1 MTKLDVDT
9 MAPRRSA
16 RREGS
21 AAPPT
26 IRAGTGAPGRR
37 LGPALLVQYLLLPA
51 SFLALWY
58 VCGRIGLLPPGIIPR
73 LDAVLRGW
81 WFWIVGNP
89 AAKMMDAYSGSWLP
103 TVLYSSQ
110 RVIEGY
116 AIGLCVGAPLGII
129 VGWSHLAARLVDP
142 SVQAIRPIPIT
153 AWIPF
158 AIAWFGIEDAN
169 AIFLVSLSAF
179 FPIFINSTHGARDI
193 NKNLVR
199 AARMMGASDRQLLL
213 RVILPNALPA
223 VFTGMRLGIGY
234 SWTVLVVA
242 EMISVKAGV
251 GYVLWDAYYIARM
264 EIVVADMITVGLLG
278 FLSDRIIV
286 LVQSRLLHW
295 KQFHS
300 E

>member
-1 MTKLDVDT
+1 VIDSA
-9 MAPRRSA
+9 APRRPA
-16 RREGS
+16 RH
-21 AAPPT
+21 
-26 IRAGTGAPGRR
+26 AGTSPDGTTRSGAARAR
-37 LGPALLVQYLLLPA
+37 LGQLKSILYLVLPL

-58 VCGRIGLLPPGIIPR
+58 ALGVLGALPPGIIPR
-73 LDAVLRGW
+73 LDAVLRGGW
-81 WFWIVGNP
+81 YWVFGNP
-89 AAKMMDAYSGSWLP
+89 AAKMMDAYSGTWLP

-110 RVIEGY
+110 RVVEGY
-116 AIGLCVGAPLGII
+116 LIGLCVGAPLGII
-129 VGWSHLAARLVDP
+129 VGWSNLAARLIDP
-142 SVQAIRPIPIT
+142 SIQGLRPIPIT

-199 AARMMGASDRQLLL
+199 AARMMGASNRQLLL
-213 RVILPNALPA
+213 RVILPNALPS

-234 SWTVLVVA
+234 AWTVLVVA

-278 FLSDRIIV
+278 FLSDRLIV
-286 LVQSRLLHW
+286 LLQSRFLRW
-295 KQFHS
+295 KQLHS

>member
-1 MTKLDVDT
+1 MRKAAMESMGP
-9 MAPRRSA
+9 MARDEAEAPAA
-16 RREGS
+16 R
-21 AAPPT
+21 
-26 IRAGTGAPGRR
+26 GRVT
-37 LGPALLVQYLLLPA
+37 LGQIWQYALIPLAFLL
-51 SFLALWY
+51 LWY
-58 VCGRIGLLPPGIIPR
+58 VLGQTRMLPAGIIPR
-73 LDAVLRGW
+73 PENVAREW
-81 WFWIVGNP
+81 WYWIVGNP
-89 AAKMMDAYSGSWLP
+89 AAKMMDAYSGTWAA
-103 TVLYSSQ
+103 TIYYSLG
-110 RVIEGY
+110 RVAKGY
-116 AIGLCVGAPLGII
+116 MLGLAIGAPLGILI
-129 VGWSHLAARLVDP
+129 GWSSLIARIVDP

-169 AIFLVSLSAF
+169 AIFLVTLSAF
-179 FPIFINSTHGARDI
+179 FPIVINSTHGARDI

-199 AARMMGASDRQLLL
+199 AARMMGASDWQLLI

-251 GYVLWDAYYIARM
+251 GYVLWDAYYISRM
-264 EIVVADMITVGLLG
+264 EIVVADMITVGMLG
-278 FLSDRIIV
+278 FLSDRVVV
-286 LVQSRLLHW
+286 LVQSRVLHW

>member
-1 MTKLDVDT
+1 MSDT
-9 MAPRRSA
+9 AASHRPA
-16 RREGS
+16 R
-21 AAPPT
+21 PT
-26 IRAGTGAPGRR
+26 ETSVRQTASRDATRVWRAR
-37 LGPALLVQYLLLPA
+37 LRLALYPVLPL

-58 VCGRIGLLPPGIIPR
+58 ALGRLGVLPPGIIPQPE
-73 LDAVLRGW
+73 AVLRGGW
-81 WFWIVGNP
+81 YWVFGNP
-89 AAKMMDAYSGSWLP
+89 AAKMMDAYSGTWLA
-103 TVLYSSQ
+103 TVLYSAR
-110 RVIEGY
+110 RVLEGY
-116 AIGLCVGAPLGII
+116 AIGLAVGAPLGIV
-129 VGWSHLAARLVDP
+129 VGWSNLAARLIDP

-169 AIFLVSLSAF
+169 AVFLVSLSAF

-213 RVILPNALPA
+213 RVILPNALPS
-223 VFTGMRLGIGY
+223 VFTGMRLGVGY
-234 SWTVLVVA
+234 AWTVLVVA

-278 FLSDRIIV
+278 FLSDRLIV
-286 LVQSRLLHW
+286 LLQSRLLAW
-295 KQFHS
+295 KRLHS

>member
-1 MTKLDVDT
+1 MV
-9 MAPRRSA
+9 
-16 RREGS
+16 ES
-21 AAPPT
+21 AAPHGHARRPEAPVASSVLT
-26 IRAGTGAPGRR
+26 VEAGASPNLAR
-37 LGPALLVQYLLLPA
+37 LVVYLVLPL

-58 VCGRIGLLPPGIIPR
+58 GLGLIGALPPGIVPR
-73 LDAVLRGW
+73 LDSVLRGW
-81 WFWIVGNP
+81 WYWVFGNP
-89 AAKMMDAYSGSWLP
+89 TAKMMDAYSASWLP
-103 TVLYSSQ
+103 TVLYSTQ

-116 AIGLCVGAPLGII
+116 VIGLCVGAPLGIV
-129 VGWSHLAARLVDP
+129 VGWSNLASRLIDP
-142 SVQAIRPIPIT
+142 SIQGIRPIPIT

-213 RVILPNALPA
+213 RVILPNALPS

-234 SWTVLVVA
+234 AWTVLVVA

-278 FLSDRIIV
+278 FLSDRLIV
-286 LVQSRLLHW
+286 LLQSHLLSW